1 MGLDMKVLKNCI
13 TGNCHLTLHALFN
26 VTADKDSF
34 ILVFFSTSKNFF
46 SGLLFFSFFH
56 SYVLPEIS
64 LSCASTKTHTQCTK
78 SYRIKFVHPQ
88 TEKCAASHSDRHI
101 YLYNRRHW
109 QIYHRCVLS
118 GLNAKALFFKWKVK
132 PLFIKTECVCVWLR
146 IPFRSSFRWILMSW
160 SIERLFLREMNERD
174 MNTVLQP
181 TQTHRE
187 RSPSLQQWHS
197 FPGPKSTLPSSS

>member
-26 VTADKDSF
+26 VTADTHSF
-34 ILVFFSTSKNFF
+34 WCFSQPPKTF
-46 SGLLFFSFFH
+46 SVVCYFFSFFH

-101 YLYNRRHW
+101 YLYNRRH
-109 QIYHRCVLS
+109 
-118 GLNAKALFFKWKVK
+118 
-132 PLFIKTECVCVWLR
+132 
-146 IPFRSSFRWILMSW
+146 
-160 SIERLFLREMNERD
+160 
-174 MNTVLQP
+174 
-181 TQTHRE
+181 
-187 RSPSLQQWHS
+187 
-197 FPGPKSTLPSSS
+197 

>member
-1 MGLDMKVLKNCI
+1 MKSFLKYPLDSSYKRGSKARNQTMNTTKPGKISENIDGFRYEVLKNCT

-34 ILVFFSTSKNFF
+34 IPVFFSTSKNF
-46 SGLLFFSFFH
+46 SVVCYFFSFFH

-88 TEKCAASHSDRHI
+88 SDKCAASHTDRHI

-118 GLNAKALFFKWKVK
+118 GLNAKALFFKWKV
-132 PLFIKTECVCVWLR
+132 
-146 IPFRSSFRWILMSW
+146 
-160 SIERLFLREMNERD
+160 
-174 MNTVLQP
+174 
-181 TQTHRE
+181 
-187 RSPSLQQWHS
+187 
-197 FPGPKSTLPSSS
+197 

>member
-1 MGLDMKVLKNCI
+1 MLLPK
-13 TGNCHLTLHALFN
+13 H
-26 VTADKDSF
+26 
-34 ILVFFSTSKNFF
+34 ILSVQN
-46 SGLLFFSFFH
+46 LIEL
-56 SYVLPEIS
+56 S
-64 LSCASTKTHTQCTK
+64 LSIHKLTSVLHHTLTDIFTYIIGGIDRYITDVFCLDWMPRPC
-78 SYRIKFVHPQ
+78 SLNGKF
-88 TEKCAASHSDRHI
+88 S
-101 YLYNRRHW
+101 
-109 QIYHRCVLS
+109 LS
-118 GLNAKALFFKWKVK
+118 SSRLSV
-132 PLFIKTECVCVWLR
+132 CVCVWLR